1 MRQRH
6 PSIADG
12 TWWRQ
17 DWWIGKQINRN
28 NRTED
33 TERRKNGSYIKEHEW
48 CETEQEYVTCEITVP
63 REDDR
68 RNETESLFKG
78 MIAASFPDMV
88 KGTSPQIPWSQ
99 WIWSKIAKKKSTP
112 RERLQKIKVRPDRE

>member
-78 MIAASFPDMV
+78 MYDSCELPRHG
-88 KGTSPQIPWSQ
+88 KRHQ
-99 WIWSKIAKKKSTP
+99 STDP
-112 RERLQKIKVRPDRE
+112 MKPMNLKQDSEEEIHT